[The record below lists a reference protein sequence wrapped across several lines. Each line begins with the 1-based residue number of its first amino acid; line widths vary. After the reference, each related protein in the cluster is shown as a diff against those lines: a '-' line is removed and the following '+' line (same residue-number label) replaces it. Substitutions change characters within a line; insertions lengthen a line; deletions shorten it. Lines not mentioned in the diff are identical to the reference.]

1 MLAFIPSY
9 THPCSLPAFAGS
21 QRGVNLFLRDFRLTR
36 KAGFASFADMQT
48 ISSLKEAFDYIL
60 TLKPPA
66 THKMTPVERTFR
78 VSRMRLF
85 LGRFGHPDRAYQ
97 TIHIAGTKGKGS
109 TAAFLASILNAAG
122 YRVGL
127 YTSPHVSDPAERISA
142 TMPLRDPR
150 RLTEIIAEIETMLA
164 ELEPD
169 ALPGGFDITPFELV
183 TLLAF
188 CYFRETDC
196 QIAVIETGIGGRCD
210 VTNVITPIASV
221 LTPIDYD
228 HTEIL
233 GDTLE
238 KIAKDKAGI
247 IKPGVPAF
255 CGLQP
260 PEVKTVFRTESALQ
274 QTTIRFL
281 DEELTAFAAQ
291 TNQAGTSATFA
302 FDGMTPCT
310 IPLRLSGQF
319 QAENAALAA
328 LTIRHVFP
336 DISLEMTAR
345 GLSEAFLPGRMEIVS
360 TEPPIV
366 LDAAHTPLAIRRA
379 LEAFQQMFP
388 GEAVLIFGA
397 VHGKNYAEMARLLA
411 PAFREVIISTPG
423 AFKQSEP
430 EDVFYAFQQ
439 HHPCP
444 HLEKH
449 PASALQFAQQLADGR
464 LPMLVT
470 GSFYM
475 VAEIRKLLKK

>member
-1 MLAFIPSY
+1 MCQSFF
-9 THPCSLPAFAGS
+9 T
-21 QRGVNLFLRDFRLTR
+21 RFRLTQ

-48 ISSLKEAFDYIL
+48 ISSLKEAFDYML

-85 LGRFGHPDRAYQ
+85 LARFRHPDRAYQ

-122 YRVGL
+122 FRVGL

-142 TMPLRDPR
+142 SMPLRDPR
-150 RLTEIIAEIETMLA
+150 RLTEIIAEIEIMLA
-164 ELEPD
+164 ELEPE

-188 CYFRETDC
+188 IYFRETDC

-260 PEVKTVFRTESALQ
+260 PEVKAVFRAESALQ
-274 QTTIRFL
+274 RATIRFL

-291 TNQAGTSATFA
+291 TKPEGTSATFA
-302 FDGMTPCT
+302 FDDLTPCAV
-310 IPLRLSGQF
+310 PLRLSGQF

-328 LTIRHVFP
+328 LVIRNIFP
-336 DISLEMTAR
+336 NISRDAIKK
-345 GLSEAFLPGRMEIVS
+345 GLSEAFLPGRMEVVS
-360 TEPPIV
+360 TAPPIV

-388 GEAVLIFGA
+388 GEVVLIFGA
-397 VHGKNYAEMARLLA
+397 VHGKNYTEMARLLA
-411 PAFREVIISTPG
+411 PAFRDVIISTPG
-423 AFKQSEP
+423 TFKQSEP
-430 EDVFYAFQQ
+430 EDVFHVFQQ
-439 HHPCP
+439 QHPRS
-444 HLEKH
+444 HFEKN
-449 PASALQFAQQLADGR
+449 PADALILAQTLSDGR
-464 LPMLVT
+464 SPILVT

-475 VAEIRKLLKK
+475 VAEIRNLLKK

>member
-1 MLAFIPSY
+1 
-9 THPCSLPAFAGS
+9 
-21 QRGVNLFLRDFRLTR
+21 
-36 KAGFASFADMQT
+36 MQT
-48 ISSLKEAFDYIL
+48 ILSLAQAFEYIL

-78 VSRMRLF
+78 VSRMRMF
-85 LGRFGHPDRAYQ
+85 LERFGHPDRSYQ

-109 TAAFLASILNAAG
+109 TATFLASILKAAG
-122 YRVGL
+122 FRVGL

-142 TMPLRDPR
+142 SMPLRDSN
-150 RLTEIIAEIETMLA
+150 RLMEIITNIETMLA

-210 VTNVITPIASV
+210 VTNVIEPIASV

-260 PEVKTVFRTESALQ
+260 PEVKAVFRAESVLRQA
-274 QTTIRFL
+274 TIRFL
-281 DEELTAFAAQ
+281 DEELTAFASQ
-291 TNQAGTSATFA
+291 TSRDGTSVTFA
-302 FDGMTPCT
+302 FDGMTPHT
-310 IPLRLSGQF
+310 VPLRLSGQF

-328 LTIRHVFP
+328 LVIRHIFP
-336 DISLEMTAR
+336 NISMEITAK
-345 GLSEAFLPGRMEIVS
+345 GLSEAFLPGRMELIS
-360 TEPPIV
+360 AAPPIV

-388 GEAVLIFGA
+388 GEAILIFGA
-397 VHGKNYAEMARLLA
+397 VHGKNYAEMARLLS

-423 AFKQSEP
+423 SFKQSEP
-430 EDVFYAFQQ
+430 EEVFHVFQRQHPDV
-439 HHPCP
+439 
-444 HLEKH
+444 HLEIH
-449 PASALQFAQQLADGR
+449 PANALRLAQTLAEGR
-464 LPMLVT
+464 KPIFVT

-475 VAEIRKLLKK
+475 VAEIRKLFKQSQE

>member
-1 MLAFIPSY
+1 
-9 THPCSLPAFAGS
+9 
-21 QRGVNLFLRDFRLTR
+21 
-36 KAGFASFADMQT
+36 MQT

-85 LGRFGHPDRAYQ
+85 LERFGHPDRAYQ

-109 TAAFLASILNAAG
+109 TAAFLASILKAAG
-122 YRVGL
+122 LRVGL

-142 TMPLRDPR
+142 SMPLRDPR
-150 RLTEIIAEIETMLA
+150 RLTEIIADIETMLA
-164 ELEPD
+164 ELEPE

-183 TLLAF
+183 TLFAF
-188 CYFRETDC
+188 IYFRETDC

-210 VTNVITPIASV
+210 VTNVIAPIASV

-247 IKPGVPAF
+247 IKLGVPAF

-260 PEVKTVFRTESALQ
+260 PEVKTVFRAESALQ
-274 QTTIRFL
+274 QTVIRFL
-281 DEELTAFAAQ
+281 DEELTTFTAQ
-291 TNQAGTSATFA
+291 TNPEGTSATFA
-302 FDGMTPCT
+302 FDDMTPR
-310 IPLRLSGQF
+310 IVPLRLSGQF

-328 LTIRHVFP
+328 LVIRHIFP
-336 DISLEMTAR
+336 NISRDAIEK
-345 GLSEAFLPGRMEIVS
+345 GLSEAFLPGRVEVVS
-360 TEPPIV
+360 TAPPVV

-397 VHGKNYAEMARLLA
+397 VHGKNYTEMARLLA
-411 PAFREVIISTPG
+411 PAFRDVIISTPG
-423 AFKQSEP
+423 TFKQSEP
-430 EDVFYAFQQ
+430 EDVFHVFQQ
-439 HHPCP
+439 QHPRS
-444 HLEKH
+444 HFEKN
-449 PASALQFAQQLADGR
+449 PADALILAQTLSDGR
-464 LPMLVT
+464 SPILVT

-475 VAEIRKLLKK
+475 VAEIRKLFKK